1 MTPGEFELL
10 VKNAESGNTNAMYR
24 LGMLYRNG
32 KKFFALSVP
41 EDREK
46 SHQYFEAAAEGGH
59 ALGAWRIGARKG
71 FPFLPMVI
79 LAAANL
85 KQLTAHVLIGGVE
98 TLSRLIKI
106 LFKST
111 AWLIGIAIVLGIVS
125 LIFSGIAALPV
136 SVAIIIGAVIIAL
149 AISK

>member
-10 VKNAESGNTNAMYR
+10 VRNAESGNADAMYR
-24 LGMLYRNG
+24 LGMMYRNG
-32 KKFFALSVP
+32 KNFIALSVP
-41 EDREK
+41 KDSEK
-46 SHQYFEAAAEGGH
+46 SRQYFETAAEDGH
-59 ALGAWRIGARKG
+59 ALAAWRIGVRKG
-71 FPFLPMVI
+71 FPFLQVVV
-79 LAAANL
+79 LAAASL
-85 KQLTAHVLIGGVE
+85 KQFSAHVLIGGVD

-111 AWLIGIAIVLGIVS
+111 AWVIGIAIVVGIVS

-136 SVAIIIGAVIIAL
+136 SVAVIIGAVIIAS